1 MAVKTHANSSFY
13 FLGDGYTLKSIFPIT
28 ATGELRS
35 ETFPTILDGSEILHQ
50 LIAALSIFIPSYTVF
65 NIMYRVSTT
74 V

>member
-35 ETFPTILDGSEILHQ
+35 ETFPTILWMVAKSCI
-50 LIAALSIFIPSYTVF
+50 S
-65 NIMYRVSTT
+65 
-74 V
+74 